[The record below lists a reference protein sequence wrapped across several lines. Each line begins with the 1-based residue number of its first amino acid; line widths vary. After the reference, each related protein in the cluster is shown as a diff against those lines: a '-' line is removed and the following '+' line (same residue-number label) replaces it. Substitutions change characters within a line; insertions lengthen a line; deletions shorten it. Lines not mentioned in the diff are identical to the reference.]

1 MKATYLRLAKCL
13 AESAKNRLSNPSPE
27 KEKDRLYN
35 WLMSALHYNICNE
48 APKERY
54 TLVVKG
60 QKTRCDKVDK
70 VILDE
75 DCYARYVSSVS
86 KEEFIPI
93 MESVA
98 EEINMLQVVD
108 GYKYSAKTSI
118 SKSGKIKITVEI
130 CPSTEQ

>member
-35 WLMSALHYNICNE
+35 WILATLHYNICNE

-75 DCYARYVSSVS
+75 NYEHYVSSVS

-98 EEINMLQVVD
+98 EEINMLQVD

-118 SKSGKIKITVEI
+118 SKSGRIKITVEI
-130 CPSTEQ
+130 CPSEQ